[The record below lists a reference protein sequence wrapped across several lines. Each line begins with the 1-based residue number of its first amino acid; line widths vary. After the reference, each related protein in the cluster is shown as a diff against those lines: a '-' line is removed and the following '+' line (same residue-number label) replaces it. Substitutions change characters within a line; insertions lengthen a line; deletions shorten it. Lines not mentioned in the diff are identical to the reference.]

1 MKKITILLI
10 TVLYYSIAIAQQIN
24 FVYTYDAAGNRV
36 KRELAQPLPV
46 MPLAVVQQDSSLQLT
61 QPEPV
66 NALNTPQTQ
75 DAPAFEVRLFPNP
88 TSGWVNLEL
97 PEWQA
102 GETGQITVH
111 SQTGALVFQQKQ
123 VTAAQTLQ
131 LSNLLPGYYLV
142 RIVVGEKMV
151 IKGII
156 KQ

>member
-10 TVLYYSIAIAQQIN
+10 GVLCGGVAI
-24 FVYTYDAAGNRV
+24 
-36 KRELAQPLPV
+36 
-46 MPLAVVQQDSSLQLT
+46 T
-61 QPEPV
+61 Q
-66 NALNTPQTQ
+66 
-75 DAPAFEVRLFPNP
+75 
-88 TSGWVNLEL
+88 
-97 PEWQA
+97 
-102 GETGQITVH
+102 QITVH

-131 LSNLLPGYYLV
+131 LSSLLPGYYVV